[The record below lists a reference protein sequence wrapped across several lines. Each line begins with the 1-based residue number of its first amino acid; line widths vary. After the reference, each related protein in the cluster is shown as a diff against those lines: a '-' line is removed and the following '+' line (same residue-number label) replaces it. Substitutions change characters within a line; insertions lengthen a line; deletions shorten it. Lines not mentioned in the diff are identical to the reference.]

1 MNIVVANLLDDKL
14 NSLNVEII
22 KKVNGEFEANELIKM
37 FSNFFYNKMI
47 LDITAIKNYSDLK
60 NLQVLSS
67 NMDMSK
73 IIFLLDD
80 TPQAA
85 SSLFLSKLI
94 SMGIYNFTKNKEGIE
109 YLMNHTN
116 TYKDVAH
123 IHQIDNLTK
132 EVTNKV
138 IEKNVKV
145 LGFKNLTSHA
155 GATSLIYMLK
165 KQLTLN
171 YKVAALEV
179 DRTDFIYY
187 NDKDMY
193 STTNADLFDEIVRL
207 SPMYDILLV
216 DLNVSGDEG
225 VCNDVLYLLEPSTI
239 KLNKLIRRQGDIFDK
254 LGGKKIV
261 LNKSLLDTKDVS
273 DFEYEAKAKVY
284 YSIPPLNDRMF
295 SRNLDSLLARLG
307 FTKQVNKEDKQQM
320 MGFFKS

>member
-94 SMGIYNFTKNKEGIE
+94 SIGIYNFTKNKEGIE

-273 DFEYEAKAKVY
+273 DFEYEAKTKVY

>member
-1 MNIVVANLLDDKL
+1 MNIVVSNILDDKL
-14 NSLNVEII
+14 NSLNIEII
-22 KKVNGEFEANELIKM
+22 KKINGEFEANELIKM

-60 NLQVLSS
+60 NLQILSS

-94 SMGIYNFTKNKEGIE
+94 SIGIYNFTKNKEGIE

-138 IEKNVKV
+138 VEKNVKV

-187 NDKDMY
+187 NDKDLY

-207 SPMYDILLV
+207 SPMYDIILV
-216 DLNVSGDEG
+216 DLNISGDEG

-239 KLNKLIRRQGDIFDK
+239 KLNKLIRRQGDIFSK
-254 LGGKKIV
+254 LGGKKII
-261 LNKSLLDTKDVS
+261 LNKSLLDTRDVS
-273 DFEYEAKAKVY
+273 DFEYEAKTKIY
-284 YSIPPLNDRMF
+284 YSIPPLNDRLF

-307 FTKQVNKEDKQQM
+307 FTKQVNKNDKQQM
-320 MGFFKS
+320 VGYFKS

>member
-94 SMGIYNFTKNKEGIE
+94 SIGIYNFTKNKEGVE

-273 DFEYEAKAKVY
+273 DFEYEAKTKVY

>member
-94 SMGIYNFTKNKEGIE
+94 SIGIYNFTKNKEGIE
-109 YLMNHTN
+109 YLMSHTN

>member
-1 MNIVVANLLDDKL
+1 
-14 NSLNVEII
+14 
-22 KKVNGEFEANELIKM
+22 
-37 FSNFFYNKMI
+37 
-47 LDITAIKNYSDLK
+47 
-60 NLQVLSS
+60 
-67 NMDMSK
+67 
-73 IIFLLDD
+73 LDD

-94 SMGIYNFTKNKEGIE
+94 SIGIYNFTKNKEGIE

-273 DFEYEAKAKVY
+273 DFEYEAKTKVY

>member
-22 KKVNGEFEANELIKM
+22 KKVNGEFEANELIRM

-94 SMGIYNFTKNKEGIE
+94 SIGIYNFTKNKEGIE

-273 DFEYEAKAKVY
+273 DFEYEAKTKVY